1 MIRGGVTTDDLTPD
15 QRALMDARASL
26 PVVQPVIAEIGDALC
41 KQCGAGPLMFSA
53 RQISDG
59 LCHPCGHKLAGKLQ
73 EEIERLRRIVGCVV
87 RNCNQLDDTQMV
99 TDACETGHVDDVCLL
114 SGPTWGKVAYFCGL
128 GSTSATALCREFGVD
143 PHHDRGRQIELE
155 TEQ

>member
-1 MIRGGVTTDDLTPD
+1 MNDPHADNLTPE
-15 QRALMDARASL
+15 QA
-26 PVVQPVIAEIGDALC
+26 
-41 KQCGAGPLMFSA
+41 K
-53 RQISDG
+53 
-59 LCHPCGHKLAGKLQ
+59 
-73 EEIERLRRIVGCVV
+73 EIERLRRIVGCVV

-143 PHHDRGRQIELE
+143 PHHDRGRQIESE
-155 TEQ
+155 AEQ